1 MIKEKDFFERIAK
14 AGIKEKGDILDSYNL
29 FVFLGLLTKEGYCLS
44 LTCGEEDIITF
55 KNMKTNNKLKLKEM
69 MLIISGVP
77 VEEIEKETNSSN
89 LSQGD
94 NNGKN

>member
-14 AGIKEKGDILDSYNL
+14 AGIKDEGDILDSYNL

-55 KNMKTNNKLKLKEM
+55 KNMKTNNKLKLKEI

-77 VEEIEKETNSSN
+77 VEEIEKETNSSH